1 MLRACKPSHHAASQL
16 ILHNSRLPS
25 LIVAP
30 HFDKW
35 PHLTRFLNMKEP
47 PGETPSVSSYFYF
60 FFLSLFLSLFCCPA
74 HNDGDKS
81 SNQLVASLE

>member
-1 MLRACKPSHHAASQL
+1 MQHGNLQL

-60 FFLSLFLSLFCCPA
+60 FFLSFFLFFVVLRIMTVTKAPTNWLLLSSDF
-74 HNDGDKS
+74 NKF
-81 SNQLVASLE
+81 